1 MNHKI
6 NKKLILILID
16 KDIKKIKI
24 SLKYFVKKKL
34 KNLLNGSLFE
44 GEKLKK

>member
-6 NKKLILILID
+6 NKKLKLILID

-24 SLKYFVKKKL
+24 FSQIFCEKKT
-34 KNLLNGSLFE
+34 
-44 GEKLKK
+44 